1 MINSKNI
8 LITGGS
14 GYVGTRLTY
23 RLLNNKKIKIVNY
36 DISLFGDDHLPSAT
50 NYSYVKEDLRNT
62 EQLEKTIINH
72 QIDTVIHLACISND
86 PTFEL
91 KSDISKQINFD
102 CFEDLVSISKKNFV
116 KKFIYASTCS
126 VYGITDNPN
135 VTEDHPLLPM
145 TDYNKYKADCEPI
158 LSKYL
163 DNKFKGLTIR
173 PATVCGFSEKM
184 RFDLTVNILTNF
196 AYNKGFIKVLGGQQ
210 TRPNIHLEDMCD
222 LYEYLTKVSFDKIN
236 KKIYNAGVENLKI
249 IEIAYIIKD
258 IFQKKLN
265 KNIEIRVEPSNDKRS
280 YNINSD
286 KIKKELGFEFKRNVS
301 NAVNDLIDNF
311 TNGNLKNTFDDKWL
325 NIEVLKKNQEKLVL
339 YDTNQK

>member
-102 CFEDLVSISKKNFV
+102 CFEDLVSISKKNSV

-158 LSKYL
+158 LNKYL
-163 DNKFKGLTIR
+163 DNKFQGLTIR

-196 AYNKGFIKVLGGQQ
+196 AYNRGFIKVLGGQQ

-249 IEIAYIIKD
+249 IEIANIIKD

-265 KNIEIRVEPSNDKRS
+265 KNIEIRIEPSNDKRS

-339 YDTNQK
+339 YDTN

>member
-1 MINSKNI
+1 M
-8 LITGGS
+8 
-14 GYVGTRLTY
+14 
-23 RLLNNKKIKIVNY
+23 
-36 DISLFGDDHLPSAT
+36 
-50 NYSYVKEDLRNT
+50 
-62 EQLEKTIINH
+62 
-72 QIDTVIHLACISND
+72 ACISND

-102 CFEDLVSISKKNFV
+102 CFEDLVSISKKNSV

-158 LSKYL
+158 LNKYL
-163 DNKFKGLTIR
+163 DNKFQGLTIR

-196 AYNKGFIKVLGGQQ
+196 AYNRGFIKVLGGQQ

-249 IEIAYIIKD
+249 IEIANIIKD

-265 KNIEIRVEPSNDKRS
+265 KNIEIRIEPSNDKRS

>member
-102 CFEDLVSISKKNFV
+102 CFEDLVSISKKNSV

-158 LSKYL
+158 LIKYL
-163 DNKFKGLTIR
+163 DDKFQGLIIR

-249 IEIAYIIKD
+249 IEIANIIKD

-265 KNIEIRVEPSNDKRS
+265 KNIEIRIEPSNDKRS

-339 YDTNQK
+339 YDTN

>member
-102 CFEDLVSISKKNFV
+102 CFEDLVSISKKNSV

-158 LSKYL
+158 LIKYL
-163 DNKFKGLTIR
+163 DDKFQGLIIR

-196 AYNKGFIKVLGGQQ
+196 AYNRGFIKVLGGQQ

-249 IEIAYIIKD
+249 IEIANIIKD

-265 KNIEIRVEPSNDKRS
+265 KNIEIRIEPSNDKRS

-339 YDTNQK
+339 YDTN

>member
-102 CFEDLVSISKKNFV
+102 CFEDLVSISKKNYV

-158 LSKYL
+158 LIKYL
-163 DNKFKGLTIR
+163 DDKFQGLTIR

-196 AYNKGFIKVLGGQQ
+196 AYNRGFIKVLGGQQ

-249 IEIAYIIKD
+249 IEIANIIKD

-265 KNIEIRVEPSNDKRS
+265 KNIEIRIEPSNDKRS

>member
-102 CFEDLVSISKKNFV
+102 CFEDLVSISKKNSV

-158 LSKYL
+158 LNKYL
-163 DNKFKGLTIR
+163 DNKFQGLTIR

-249 IEIAYIIKD
+249 IEIANIIKD

-265 KNIEIRVEPSNDKRS
+265 KNIEIRIEPSNDKRS

>member
-102 CFEDLVSISKKNFV
+102 CFEDLVSISKKNSV

-158 LSKYL
+158 LIKYL
-163 DNKFKGLTIR
+163 DDKFQGLTIR

-196 AYNKGFIKVLGGQQ
+196 AYNRGFIKVLGGQQ

-249 IEIAYIIKD
+249 IEIANIIKD

-265 KNIEIRVEPSNDKRS
+265 KNIEIRIEPSNDKRS

>member
-1 MINSKNI
+1 
-8 LITGGS
+8 
-14 GYVGTRLTY
+14 
-23 RLLNNKKIKIVNY
+23 
-36 DISLFGDDHLPSAT
+36 
-50 NYSYVKEDLRNT
+50 
-62 EQLEKTIINH
+62 
-72 QIDTVIHLACISND
+72 
-86 PTFEL
+86 
-91 KSDISKQINFD
+91 
-102 CFEDLVSISKKNFV
+102 
-116 KKFIYASTCS
+116 
-126 VYGITDNPN
+126 
-135 VTEDHPLLPM
+135 M

-158 LSKYL
+158 LIKYL
-163 DNKFKGLTIR
+163 DDKFQGLTIR

-196 AYNKGFIKVLGGQQ
+196 AYNRGFIKVLGGQQ

-249 IEIAYIIKD
+249 IEIANIIKD

-265 KNIEIRVEPSNDKRS
+265 KNIEIRIEPSNDKRS

-339 YDTNQK
+339 YDTN

>member
-102 CFEDLVSISKKNFV
+102 CFEDLVSISKKNSV
-116 KKFIYASTCS
+116 KKFIYAST
-126 VYGITDNPN
+126 
-135 VTEDHPLLPM
+135 
-145 TDYNKYKADCEPI
+145 
-158 LSKYL
+158 
-163 DNKFKGLTIR
+163 
-173 PATVCGFSEKM
+173 
-184 RFDLTVNILTNF
+184 
-196 AYNKGFIKVLGGQQ
+196 
-210 TRPNIHLEDMCD
+210 
-222 LYEYLTKVSFDKIN
+222 
-236 KKIYNAGVENLKI
+236 
-249 IEIAYIIKD
+249 
-258 IFQKKLN
+258 
-265 KNIEIRVEPSNDKRS
+265 
-280 YNINSD
+280 
-286 KIKKELGFEFKRNVS
+286 
-301 NAVNDLIDNF
+301 
-311 TNGNLKNTFDDKWL
+311 
-325 NIEVLKKNQEKLVL
+325 
-339 YDTNQK
+339 

>member
-102 CFEDLVSISKKNFV
+102 CFEDLVSISKKNSV

-163 DNKFKGLTIR
+163 DNKFQGLIIR

-249 IEIAYIIKD
+249 IEIANIIKD

-265 KNIEIRVEPSNDKRS
+265 KNIEIRIEPSNDKRS

-339 YDTNQK
+339 YDTN

>member
-14 GYVGTRLTY
+14 GYVGTGLTY
-23 RLLNNKKIKIVNY
+23 RLLNNMKIITVNY
-36 DISLFGDDHLPSAT
+36 AISLFGDDHLPSAT

-102 CFEDLVSISKKNFV
+102 CFEDLVSISKKNSV

-163 DNKFKGLTIR
+163 DDKFQGLTIR

-196 AYNKGFIKVLGGQQ
+196 AYNRGFIKVLGGQQ

-249 IEIAYIIKD
+249 IEIANIIKD
-258 IFQKKLN
+258 IFQKK
-265 KNIEIRVEPSNDKRS
+265 
-280 YNINSD
+280 
-286 KIKKELGFEFKRNVS
+286 IKQKYRN
-301 NAVNDLIDNF
+301 
-311 TNGNLKNTFDDKWL
+311 
-325 NIEVLKKNQEKLVL
+325 
-339 YDTNQK
+339 

>member
-102 CFEDLVSISKKNFV
+102 CFEDLVSISKKNSV

-163 DNKFKGLTIR
+163 DNKFQGLTIR

-196 AYNKGFIKVLGGQQ
+196 AYNRGFIKVLGGQQ

-249 IEIAYIIKD
+249 IEIANIIKD

-265 KNIEIRVEPSNDKRS
+265 KNIEIRIEPSNDKRS

>member
-1 MINSKNI
+1 MISKNI

-102 CFEDLVSISKKNFV
+102 CFEDLVSISKKNSV

-158 LSKYL
+158 LIKYL
-163 DNKFKGLTIR
+163 DDKFQGLTIR

-196 AYNKGFIKVLGGQQ
+196 AYNRGFIKVLGGQQ

-249 IEIAYIIKD
+249 IEIANIIKD

-265 KNIEIRVEPSNDKRS
+265 KNIEIRIEPSNDKRS

-339 YDTNQK
+339 YDTN